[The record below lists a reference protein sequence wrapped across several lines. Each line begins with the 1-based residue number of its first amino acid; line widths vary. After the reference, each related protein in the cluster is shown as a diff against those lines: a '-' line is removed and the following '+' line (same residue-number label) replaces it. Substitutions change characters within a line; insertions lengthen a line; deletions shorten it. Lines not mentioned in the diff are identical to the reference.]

1 MDTALVMQTIGIVGN
16 ALLVLAYIP
25 QIVKLIKTKKGE
37 DLSLMMWI
45 NYLVGDI
52 LLAAYAL
59 YTNDYIFFSLFVL
72 FTFFNIIVLYLTLKY
87 NKANGVALKE
97 L

>member
-1 MDTALVMQTIGIVGN
+1 MELVMQTVGIIGN

-45 NYLVGDI
+45 NYLVGDV

-59 YTNDYIFFSLFVL
+59 YTKDYIFFSLFIL
-72 FTFFNIIVLYLTLKY
+72 FTIFNIIVLYLTLKY
-87 NKANGVALKE
+87 NKTNGLTLKE

>member
-1 MDTALVMQTIGIVGN
+1 MKLVMQTVGIVGN

-45 NYLVGDI
+45 NYLVADI
-52 LLAAYAL
+52 LLATHAL
-59 YTNDYIFFSLFVL
+59 
-72 FTFFNIIVLYLTLKY
+72 
-87 NKANGVALKE
+87 
-97 L
+97 